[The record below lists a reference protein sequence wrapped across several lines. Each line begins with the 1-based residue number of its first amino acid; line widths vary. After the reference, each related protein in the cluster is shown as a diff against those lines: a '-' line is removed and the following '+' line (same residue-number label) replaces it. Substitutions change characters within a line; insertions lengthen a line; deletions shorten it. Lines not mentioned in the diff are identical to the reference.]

1 MFSCQRSRALLAA
14 ESNGLINRFG
24 KYHSARPQPK
34 GRAGEARRVPITV
47 GKGAARRAGNRKGPA
62 LEEQARNWAKKK
74 PLKFTRKIRGLS
86 FGFGGAGGRRSCSFH
101 SKKSLTNQ
109 ILVWTLGFELPPFSS
124 IACRPMTHG
133 GCSQYGLLMLGM
145 SLPYVRVNR

>member
-34 GRAGEARRVPITV
+34 ERAGEARRVSVTV
-47 GKGAARRAGNRKGPA
+47 GEGAARRAGNRKGPA
-62 LEEQARNWAKKK
+62 LEEQARDWAKKK

-86 FGFGGAGGRRSCSFH
+86 FAFGGAGGFEPASNPYDSRRPDE
-101 SKKSLTNQ
+101 KL
-109 ILVWTLGFELPPFSS
+109 
-124 IACRPMTHG
+124 A
-133 GCSQYGLLMLGM
+133 
-145 SLPYVRVNR
+145 